1 MGSSRQMKNAKDIL
15 SAQAR
20 KWVGLPPATENEI
33 AELKKA
39 VGYELPLGYLDLL
52 RESNGGDGELALSP
66 LWFQLWDIAFAI
78 QMATDDFYRSEF
90 DGLFFFGSNG
100 GLESIAFDMRG
111 PLPWPI
117 VMVDCIA
124 GIETA
129 EHVASSIDE
138 FIEAIGLS
146 SVVTGNE

>member
-1 MGSSRQMKNAKDIL
+1 MGSNRQMKTVKDIL

-20 KWVGLPPATENEI
+20 KWVGKPPATENEI

-39 VGYELPLGYLDLL
+39 VGFELPHGYVDLL
-52 RESNGGDGELALSP
+52 REHNGGDGELSLSP

-78 QMATDDFYRSEF
+78 QIATDEFYRLEF

-111 PLPWPI
+111 PLPWPV

-124 GIETA
+124 GIESA
-129 EHVASSIDE
+129 EQVASSIEE
-138 FIEAIGLS
+138 FVEAIGLS
-146 SVVTGNE
+146 LIVVGNE